1 MDVRLM
7 LHLSS
12 RWQQNTLKTPVL
24 HISGRAGNQCLFVF
38 FHL

>member
-12 RWQQNTLKTPVL
+12 RWQQNT
-24 HISGRAGNQCLFVF
+24 F
-38 FHL
+38 